1 MQIGVRS
8 ALSIERVQ
16 IAMRE
21 QSEQREEVY
30 LKWAST
36 FATLEQ
42 EIQKQSQQE
51 QYVG

>member
-8 ALSIERVQ
+8 ALSVERVQ

-21 QSEQREEVY
+21 QMEPREQVS
-30 LKWAST
+30 LKWALT
-36 FATLEQ
+36 FATLKH